1 MSLNYVLKKNTLY
14 GIIKVLMKTLFDFS
28 KSIIPLSKFR
38 QSAKDYLKQLKNA
51 HQPLV
56 LTQNGHSAAIVLSP
70 EDYKKIKYEQEFY
83 KAIAMGE
90 RDLEEGNVI
99 DHDKFFEDLL
109 S

>member
-1 MSLNYVLKKNTLY
+1 
-14 GIIKVLMKTLFDFS
+14 MKTLFDFS

-38 QSAKDYLKQLKNA
+38 QSAKDYLKELKNT

-70 EDYKKIKYEQEFY
+70 EEYKKIKYEQEFF

-90 RDLEEGNVI
+90 RDVEEGNLVN
-99 DHDKFFEDLL
+99 HDKFFEDLL